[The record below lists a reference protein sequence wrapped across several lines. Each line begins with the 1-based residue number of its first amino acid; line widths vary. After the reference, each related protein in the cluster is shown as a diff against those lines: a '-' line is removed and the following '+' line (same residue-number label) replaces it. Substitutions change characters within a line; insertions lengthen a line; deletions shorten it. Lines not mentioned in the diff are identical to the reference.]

1 MKRINNI
8 FEKIYDFEN
17 LKLAHANAQKNKKN
31 YSEIKKVNENEDFYL
46 KKLQNTLIN
55 KTFKNSKYKIF
66 KKIDKGKE
74 RDIYKLPY
82 FPDRILHHA
91 ILQILEPI
99 WKKTLIKNT
108 YQSIKGRGI
117 HQAMRDVKKSINTL
131 NGKRVYCLKMDI
143 KKYYPSVNNEILKQ
157 VIRKKIKDNNVLWLL
172 DEIINSTQGIPI
184 GNYLSQYFGNLYL
197 SGFDHWIK
205 EEKRI
210 KHYFRYCDDLIVLL
224 DDKENLHL
232 LLEEAEFFLSTKL
245 KLELKSNYQVFPIGK
260 RRLDFLGFRFGEQDI
275 FLRKSIA
282 KSFKEKV
289 LNIDKLEN
297 PFNSIASYWG
307 WFKCVDDKELWMKCI
322 RSI

>member
-1 MKRINNI
+1 V
-8 FEKIYDFEN
+8 
-17 LKLAHANAQKNKKN
+17 
-31 YSEIKKVNENEDFYL
+31 KVNRNEDFYL
-46 KKLQNTLIN
+46 KKLQEMLIN
-55 KTFKNSKYKIF
+55 KTFKNSEYKIF

-117 HQAMRDVKKSINTL
+117 HQAMRDVKKSINAL

-232 LLEEAEFFLSTKL
+232 LLEEAKFFLSTKL
-245 KLELKSNYQVFPIGK
+245 KLELKSNYQIFPIDK
-260 RRLDFLGFRFGEQDI
+260 RRLDFLGFRFGKQDI

-282 KSFKEKV
+282 KSFKEKI
-289 LNIDKLEN
+289 LKIDELEN
-297 PFNSIASYWG
+297 PLNSIASYWG